1 MTRIIAMVLD
11 AVIIA
16 LIAVFLLSS
25 CSKDTYMMDSQKYN
39 QKIQKEM
46 EFKNFKVHKSQRG
59 KKK

>member
-1 MTRIIAMVLD
+1 MTKLISKVLD
-11 AVIIA
+11 VIIIA
-16 LIAVFLLSS
+16 LIAVVLLSS